1 MTTLV
6 TRVLREKRLLVLL
19 VAAAI
24 AVDAGLYA
32 FAVYPW
38 SIKVR
43 NAAERAERADA
54 NRIIVQQNF
63 GAAQATLE
71 GKTQAD
77 SELRRFYRD
86 ILPRDLAGA
95 RGITA
100 LRLATLAD
108 ENDLILERRS
118 TTPDRDGDSPLA
130 RLRMT
135 MLLEGE
141 YRNIRQFVYAL
152 ETAPEFIV
160 IEEIA
165 LSEGEEGDA
174 AQVLTLGLATYYWA
188 EPDVS

>member
-1 MTTLV
+1 MTSV

-24 AVDAGLYA
+24 VVDAGLYA

-43 NAAERAERADA
+43 NAAGRAERANA
-54 NRIIVQQNF
+54 NRVLVQQSF

-86 ILPRDLAGA
+86 ILPRGLAGA

-100 LRLATLAD
+100 LRLATLAA
-108 ENDLILERRS
+108 ENHLILERRS
-118 TTPDRDGDSPLA
+118 TAPDRDDASQLA

-135 MLLEGE
+135 MHLEGE

-165 LSEGEEGDA
+165 LSKGEEGDS

-188 EPDVS
+188 ESEVL

>member
-1 MTTLV
+1 MTLV

-38 SIKVR
+38 SLKVQ
-43 NAAERAERADA
+43 NAAERAVRAEASRDMV
-54 NRIIVQQNF
+54 RQSF

-77 SELRRFYRD
+77 TELRRFYEE

-100 LRLATLAD
+100 LRLATLAA
-108 ENDLILERRS
+108 EHHLILERRS
-118 TTPDRDGDSPLA
+118 TAPDRDDDSQLA

-160 IEEIA
+160 IEEIV
-165 LSEGEEGDA
+165 LSEGEEDDSV
-174 AQVLTLGLATYYWA
+174 QVLTLGLATYYWT
-188 EPDVS
+188 EQDVS